1 VTETFH
7 SVRLDE
13 TKCKGCTLCIKH
25 CPTEAIRVRDG
36 KARINIDRCIDC
48 GECIRI
54 CENHAKSAVTDT
66 LAELKK
72 FKYTIAL
79 PAPSLY
85 GQFKGVSVGMIL
97 EGILRV
103 GFNEVAEVAVGA
115 EYVTLA
121 IRKYLERHP
130 AHKKPLISSACP
142 AIVRLIQVRFPSL
155 IEHII
160 PITSP
165 ARAIAKVTKLER
177 AAALNMDPSQI
188 GMFFITPCPAK
199 ALAVHDPVGE
209 TKIVDGAISMQEIYG
224 SIKRILPQINREDAS
239 HATGM
244 GYGWARAGGEN
255 QAIGL
260 ENHLAVDGIHN
271 VIQVLE
277 EIELDKLAD
286 IDYVEALACLGGCV
300 GGPLVVEN
308 PFVARVRIRKLA
320 ERGNRELPD
329 ETVKKALEMYAKGD
343 LLVEGSLEPNRI
355 MQLDQDF
362 EVAIAKLEQLEA
374 TQARLP
380 GLDCGSCGS
389 PTCRALA
396 EDIVQGNAQEIDCVF
411 KLREQ
416 LSDLAQKLVDL
427 AKKVPPAMGK
437 EYAARNEEENSENS

>member
-1 VTETFH
+1 MTETFH

-36 KARINIDRCIDC
+36 KARINVDRCIDC

-54 CENHAKSAVTDT
+54 CENHAKNAVTDT
-66 LAELKK
+66 LAELRK
-72 FKYTIAL
+72 FKYNIAL

-85 GQFKGVSVGMIL
+85 GQFKGVSVGRIL
-97 EGILRV
+97 EGLRRT
-103 GFNEVAEVAVGA
+103 GFDEVAEVAIGA
-115 EYVTLA
+115 EYVTVA
-121 IRKYLERHP
+121 VREYLKQHR
-130 AHKKPLISSACP
+130 AQKPLISSACP

-155 IEHII
+155 IDHII

-165 ARAIAKVTKLER
+165 ARAIAKATRWER

-199 ALAVHDPVGE
+199 ALAVHDPVAE
-209 TKIVDGAISMQEIYG
+209 AKIVDGAISMQEVYG
-224 SIKRILPQINREDAS
+224 SIKRILPQINKEETSR
-239 HATGM
+239 ATGL

-255 QAIGL
+255 QAVGL

-277 EIELDKLAD
+277 EIELEKLTD

-320 ERGNRELPD
+320 EKDNRELPD
-329 ETVKKALEMYAKGD
+329 ETLKKALDMYAKGE
-343 LLVEGSLEPNRI
+343 LFVEGSLEPNRI

-362 EVAIAKLEQLEA
+362 EAAIAKLEQLEA
-374 TQARLP
+374 TLARLP

-389 PTCRALA
+389 PSCRALA
-396 EDIVQGNAQEIDCVF
+396 EDIVQGHAQEIDCVF

-427 AKKVPPAMGK
+427 AKKIPPAMSK
-437 EYAARNEEENSENS
+437 EYAERNEDEDSENS